1 MVYCY
6 NCGIPISRKE
16 GTETKEHIPAQN
28 LFAGFGDEYKK
39 NRIAVPSC
47 HKCNGESTFLDEEFR
62 NVIGTISNS
71 ESLQAISRNTA
82 KAIITHNRQFD
93 RLRFNAT
100 GNVVAVQFDKKLVLD
115 NHIKVFK
122 GLFYH
127 QYKKPIGKEY
137 TIVASIDPDDQT
149 GSCIHYLQE
158 NFQWK
163 HSGNPDIFS
172 YILQP
177 FREGINNP
185 EKQALVPTTGEPF
198 FVSIQKY
205 NNSHAGLVLA
215 TNREIKIK

>member
-1 MVYCY
+1 MAYCY
-6 NCGIPISRKE
+6 NCGTVISRKE

-28 LFAGFGDEYKK
+28 LIVGFGDEYKK
-39 NRIAVPSC
+39 NRISVPSC
-47 HKCNGESTFLDEEFR
+47 LKCNGESTLVDEEFR

-71 ESLQAISRNTA
+71 ESLQAISHNTA
-82 KAIITHNRQFD
+82 KAIITYNHQFD

-137 TIVASIDPDDQT
+137 TIIASIDSDDHT
-149 GSCIHYLQE
+149 GACLQYLQE
-158 NFQWK
+158 NFEWK
-163 HSGNPDIFS
+163 HSGHPDIFS

-177 FREGINNP
+177 FREDINNP
-185 EKQALVPTTGEPF
+185 GKKPLVPTASEPF

-205 NNSHAGLVLA
+205 NNSHAGLVIA
-215 TNREIKIK
+215 TNREIKRQ